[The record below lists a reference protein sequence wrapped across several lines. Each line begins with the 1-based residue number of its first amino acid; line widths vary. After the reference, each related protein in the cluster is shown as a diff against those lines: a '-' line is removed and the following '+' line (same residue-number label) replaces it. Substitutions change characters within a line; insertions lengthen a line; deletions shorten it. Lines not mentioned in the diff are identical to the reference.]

1 MKILSAVIA
10 AMGVIAIYML
20 VKNNT
25 APNNLGVNNG
35 KLTKMPN
42 KPNAVS
48 SQTDEKDKKVE
59 ALEFKEN
66 LKNSKE
72 QIIKT
77 IESYGNTKIIKNEK
91 NYIYAVFTTG
101 KMKYH
106 DDVEFYFDE
115 NEKLI
120 HFRSASRVGYSD
132 MGLNK
137 ERYNKLRDIYYK

>member
-1 MKILSAVIA
+1 MNRLSGVIA
-10 AMGVIAIYML
+10 AMGVIVVYMV
-20 VKNNT
+20 VKNNIS
-25 APNNLGVNNG
+25 PRNLGVNNG
-35 KLTKMPN
+35 KLVKMPN

-66 LKNSKE
+66 LKTSKGKV
-72 QIIKT
+72 ISA
-77 IESYGNTKIIKNEK
+77 IENYGDAKIIKNEN

-115 NEKLI
+115 NEKRI
-120 HFRSASRVGYSD
+120 HFRSASRIGYSD
-132 MGLNK
+132 MGLNRD
-137 ERYNKLRDIYYK
+137 RYNKLRDVYYK

>member
-1 MKILSAVIA
+1 MNRLSGVIA
-10 AMGVIAIYML
+10 AMGVIVVYMV
-20 VKNNT
+20 VKNNIL
-25 APNNLGVNNG
+25 PKNLGVNNG
-35 KLTKMPN
+35 KLVKMPS

-66 LKNSKE
+66 LKASKGKV
-72 QIIKT
+72 ISA
-77 IESYGNTKIIKNEK
+77 IESYGDAKIIKNEN

-101 KMKYH
+101 KMKFH

-115 NEKLI
+115 GENLI
-120 HFRSASRVGYSD
+120 HFRSASRIGYSD
-132 MGLNK
+132 MGLNR